1 MRTAL
6 TVRVLR
12 RLLVGAVVWP
22 AVLYAQTEQMHL
34 VSIGEK
40 PVAYHVV
47 GHGTGTPL
55 LVINGGPGFA
65 HGFLHLSIVW
75 ERLAEGRRVV
85 FFDQPGTG
93 QSWSVGPNDSLVVQ
107 DILRSIEAIRETIG
121 VPRLAVLG
129 HSWGGYVALAY
140 ALNHPDHVERV
151 VLVGSVPPN
160 ISAMSAMSAT
170 ESLSGLM
177 YPERMAA
184 LAGLSADNPDDVQT
198 WIRGYLAMM
207 FYSSEVRDRV
217 LTRLGVVAYN
227 GRQETLLWKD
237 AEAHD
242 LTGDLNRLSMPV
254 LVTTG
259 RFDAGA
265 PRNSW
270 RIHQAIRGSQFAV
283 WERSGHFPMIEE
295 PDAFFAVVDRFL
307 RGGR

>member
-1 MRTAL
+1 MRTSL
-6 TVRVLR
+6 TVRVLG
-12 RLLVGAVVWP
+12 RLLVGGLVWP
-22 AVLYAQTEQMHL
+22 GVLYAQTEQMRL
-34 VSIGEK
+34 VSIDEK

-151 VLVGSVPPN
+151 VLVASVSPK
-160 ISAMSAMSAT
+160 ISAT
-170 ESLSGLM
+170 EFLWGALF
-177 YPERMAA
+177 PERIAA
-184 LAGLSADNPDDVQT
+184 EKSLSADNPDDVQT
-198 WIRGYLAMM
+198 YIRERLAMS
-207 FYSSEVRDRV
+207 FYSSKVRDRV
-217 LTRLGVVAYN
+217 LTGLGVVAYN

-237 AEAHD
+237 AESRD
-242 LTGDLNRLSMPV
+242 LTGNLTRLSMPV
-254 LVTTG
+254 LVTAG
-259 RFDAGA
+259 RFDANVSA
-265 PRNSW
+265 RTAW
-270 RIHQAIRGSQFAV
+270 RIHQAIPRSQFAV

>member
-6 TVRVLR
+6 TVRFLG
-12 RLLVGAVVWP
+12 RLLVGALVWP
-22 AVLYAQTEQMHL
+22 AALSAQSEQMQL
-34 VSIGEK
+34 VGIGGK
-40 PVAYHVV
+40 PVAYHVL

-65 HGFLHLSIVW
+65 HGFLHLSGVW
-75 ERLAEGRRVV
+75 ERLAEGRRVI

-93 QSWSVGPNDSLVVQ
+93 QSWSVGPNDSLVVP
-107 DILRSIEAIRETIG
+107 DILRSIEAIRGTIG

-140 ALNHPDHVERV
+140 ALSHPAQVERV
-151 VLVGSVPPN
+151 VLVSSVSPK
-160 ISAMSAMSAT
+160 ISAT
-170 ESLSGLM
+170 EFLAGALF
-177 YPERMAA
+177 PERIAA
-184 LAGLSADNPDDVQT
+184 QAGLGADNPDDVQT
-198 WIRGYLAMM
+198 YIHGQLAIS

-217 LTRLGVVAYN
+217 LTGLGVVAYN

-242 LTGDLNRLSMPV
+242 LTGDLNRLSIPV

-259 RFDAGA
+259 RFDVVVV

-270 RIHQAIRGSQFAV
+270 RIHQAIPGSQFAV

-295 PDAFFAVVDRFL
+295 PAAFVAVIDEFL
-307 RGGR
+307 RGGQ